1 MKKLRVGILFG
12 GRSGEHEVSLL
23 SAASV
28 LHAINKDK
36 YEVVPIGITKD
47 GRWLTAEH
55 AENLLQGKIVLEP
68 RQLRAGDPETT
79 PAAAVLARGEAV
91 IVPPEPVHRQ
101 SGLVPFQSEAAL
113 TRRAS
118 DRAINVDVIFPVLHG
133 TFGEDGTIQGLLEL
147 ADIAY
152 VGAGVLGSAAGMD
165 KDVMK
170 SLFIA
175 AGIPIVRHV
184 TILRSAWELDSKKNS
199 AKKIQKLVESKLK
212 YPVFVKPANL
222 GSSLGI
228 SKAHNRKEL
237 GPAIEEAAKFDR
249 KIVIEQGVGGK
260 KKKAREIECSVLGN
274 DDPAA
279 SVPGEI
285 VPGKE
290 FYDYTAKYLDEGSQL
305 IIPAKLSKAD
315 TKRVQELAIAAFKAV
330 DCSGLARVDFL
341 MEPASGKGS
350 RKKSGRIYLNEINTM
365 PGFTAISMYP
375 KLWAA
380 SGLAYADLIDR
391 LIQLGIERHQDKKKN
406 QYSR

>member
-1 MKKLRVGILFG
+1 MKKLRVGVLFG

-28 LHAINKDK
+28 LHAIDKEK

-47 GRWLTAEH
+47 GRWLTSAD
-55 AENLLQGKIVLEP
+55 AENLLTGKLVLEP
-68 RQLRAGDPETT
+68 RQLRAGDPDTT
-79 PAAAVLARGEAV
+79 SPAAVLARGEAV
-91 IVPPEPVHRQ
+91 VVPPEPVHRQ
-101 SGLVPFQSEAAL
+101 TGLVPFQTDAAL
-113 TRRAS
+113 MRRAS

-147 ADIAY
+147 ADIPY

-165 KDVMK
+165 KDIMK
-170 SLFIA
+170 SLFMA
-175 AGIPIVRHV
+175 SGLPIVKHV
-184 TILRSAWELDSKKNS
+184 TILRSAWESDRKST
-199 AKKIQKLVESKLK
+199 QKLIEKKLK

-222 GSSLGI
+222 GSSVGI
-228 SKAHNRKEL
+228 SKAHDRKEL

-249 KIVIEQGVGGK
+249 KIVIEQGVGGNK
-260 KKKAREIECSVLGN
+260 GKAREIECSVLGN
-274 DDPAA
+274 DNPAA

-305 IIPAKLSKAD
+305 IIPAKLSKAQAK
-315 TKRVQELAIAAFKAV
+315 TVQELAVKAFQAV

-341 MEPASGKGS
+341 MEPGGSSGK
-350 RKKSGRIYLNEINTM
+350 SGGKIYLNEINTM
-365 PGFTAISMYP
+365 PGFTSISMYP

-380 SGLAYADLIDR
+380 SGLGYADLIDR
-391 LIQLGIERHQDKKKN
+391 LIQLALERHTDKKKN

>member
-12 GRSGEHEVSLL
+12 GRSGEHEISLL

-28 LHAINKDK
+28 LQAIDKDK

-47 GRWLTAEH
+47 GRWLTAAD
-55 AENLLQGKIVLEP
+55 AENLLQGKLVLEA
-68 RQLRAGDPETT
+68 RQLRAGDPEVTE
-79 PAAAVLARGEAV
+79 PAAVLARGEAV
-91 IVPPEPVHRQ
+91 VVPPEPVHREG
-101 SGLVPFQSEAAL
+101 GLVPFQTQAPL

-170 SLFIA
+170 SLLMA
-175 AGIPIVRHV
+175 AGIPIVKHV
-184 TILRSAWELDSKKNS
+184 TILRSAWGKDPKRT
-199 AKKIQKLVESKLK
+199 QKLIESKLR

-222 GSSLGI
+222 GSSVGI
-228 SKAHNRKEL
+228 SKAHDRKEL

-260 KKKAREIECSVLGN
+260 KNKAREIECSVLGN
-274 DDPAA
+274 DEPVA

-285 VPGKE
+285 VPMKE
-290 FYDYTAKYLDEGSQL
+290 FYDYNAKYLDEGSEL
-305 IIPAKLSKAD
+305 IIPAKLTKAE
-315 TKRVQELAIAAFKAV
+315 TKKVQELAVRCFQAV

-341 MEPASGKGS
+341 MDPLT
-350 RKKSGRIYLNEINTM
+350 RKIFLNEINTM

-375 KLWAA
+375 KLWTA
-380 SGLAYADLIDR
+380 SGLAYPDLIDR
-391 LIQLGIERHQDKKKN
+391 LIQLGLERNQDKKRN
-406 QYSR
+406 QYGR

>member
-1 MKKLRVGILFG
+1 MEKLRVGILFG

-28 LHAINKDK
+28 LNAIDKEK

-55 AENLLQGKIVLEP
+55 AENLLQGKIMLEP
-68 RQLRAGDPETT
+68 RNLRAGDPETT
-79 PAAAVLARGEAV
+79 PSAAVLARGEAV
-91 IVPPEPVHRQ
+91 VVPPEPVHRQ
-101 SGLVPFQSEAAL
+101 TGLVPFQTDAAMM
-113 TRRAS
+113 RRAS

-147 ADIAY
+147 ADIPY

-165 KDVMK
+165 KDIMK

-175 AGIPIVRHV
+175 AGIPIVKHV
-184 TILRSAWELDSKKNS
+184 TILRSAWEKDPKRV
-199 AKKIQKLVESKLK
+199 QKLMESKLT

-222 GSSLGI
+222 GSSVGI

-260 KKKAREIECSVLGN
+260 KEKAREIECSVLGN
-274 DDPAA
+274 DDPVA

-290 FYDYTAKYLDEGSQL
+290 FYDYTAKYVDEGSRL
-305 IIPAKLSKAD
+305 IIPAKLTRAE
-315 TKRVQELAIAAFKAV
+315 TKKVQDMAVAAFKAV

-341 MEPASGKGS
+341 MDPKTQ
-350 RKKSGRIYLNEINTM
+350 KIYLNEINTM
-365 PGFTAISMYP
+365 PGFTSISMYP

-380 SGLAYADLIDR
+380 SGLDYADLIDR
-391 LIQLGIERHQDKKKN
+391 LIQLGIERHEDKKKN